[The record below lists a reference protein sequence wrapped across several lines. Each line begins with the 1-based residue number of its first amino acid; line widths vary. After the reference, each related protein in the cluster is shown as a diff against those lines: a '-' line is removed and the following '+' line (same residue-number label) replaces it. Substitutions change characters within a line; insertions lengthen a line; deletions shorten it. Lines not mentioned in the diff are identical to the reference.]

1 MLIDIF
7 LSSYLIF
14 QGKIMNMHCTLS
26 IQSYAYYLQLGM
38 LIKWQTLR
46 EHFYCPIQHM
56 FYCYFIWF
64 YQIEFN
70 CNYKLKIKIWHN
82 HCAMKVSMAKNK
94 TRQGD
99 KDGMW
104 HNPFR
109 ELSFQIQEVLDY
121 RDLNWCNYNPH
132 DTGIN

>member
-14 QGKIMNMHCTLS
+14 QGKIMDAL
-26 IQSYAYYLQLGM
+26 IQSYAYYLQLDM

-70 CNYKLKIKIWHN
+70 CNTNLK
-82 HCAMKVSMAKNK
+82 
-94 TRQGD
+94 
-99 KDGMW
+99 
-104 HNPFR
+104 
-109 ELSFQIQEVLDY
+109 
-121 RDLNWCNYNPH
+121 
-132 DTGIN
+132 

>member
-14 QGKIMNMHCTLS
+14 QGKIMDVLYFIDS
-26 IQSYAYYLQLGM
+26 ILCLLFTTRYANK
-38 LIKWQTLR
+38 IKWQTLR

-82 HCAMKVSMAKNK
+82 HCAMKVSMAKDK
-94 TRQGD
+94 TRRQR
-99 KDGMW
+99 W
-104 HNPFR
+104 N
-109 ELSFQIQEVLDY
+109 V
-121 RDLNWCNYNPH
+121 
-132 DTGIN
+132 T

>member
-1 MLIDIF
+1 MSRYIIGEYIMLIDIF

-99 KDGMW
+99 QDGM
-104 HNPFR
+104 
-109 ELSFQIQEVLDY
+109 
-121 RDLNWCNYNPH
+121 
-132 DTGIN
+132 